1 MKKIIKKNE
10 IDLNVFLDE
19 IIKKKIKIIFII
31 LLITIIGF
39 LYTYEEY
46 RNYKPIYK
54 VSTNFKKITM
64 FEESEYD
71 NWNFYIYSYSKNFN
85 ANNSI
90 KSNILDNNR
99 LPIINSEYL
108 FNIFLES
115 INNVNIIYQSLE
127 ESNLVKNNKFIDEKL
142 SGLKLIEILNSIKVF
157 EVNEKEYKIE
167 LVFENN
173 NNDQINLFLTT
184 INNSINKIIKEFL
197 SQKLKTF
204 ILSQKKI
211 LTEISLIVPL
221 DQSSIDQKSMLDYY
235 QSIINELE
243 KELKDTPIMLS
254 GKFNSGNI
262 MTESKEIKIM
272 NLESKKKLINSTIY
286 FLFVGLIISI
296 LYVLISNRVNDR

>member
-71 NWNFYIYSYSKNFN
+71 NWNFYIHSYSKNFN

-142 SGLKLIEILNSIKVF
+142 SELKLIEILNSIKVF